1 MATQVDSI
9 QIPEEFVALA
19 CHWYSGVD
27 MLYAVASTGNLTLGN
42 RRPYNDDEGRY
53 CTDQE
58 WYRSI
63 WSELSCDI
71 SYCLRLMPAD
81 HEDHE
86 EMTRFAEFVSDV
98 VDRLDQE
105 IES

>member
-9 QIPEEFVALA
+9 QIPTEFVVLA
-19 CHWYSGVD
+19 SHWYYGQSD
-27 MLYAVASTGNLTLGN
+27 MLYAVSSTGNLNLGN
-42 RRPYNDDEGRY
+42 RRPYNDDEGRP
-53 CTDQE
+53 CTDLE

-71 SYCLRLMPAD
+71 SYCLRKMPVD

-86 EMTRFAEFVSDV
+86 EMTRFSEFVSDI

-105 IES
+105 LS